1 MSNLDE
7 SHVLILKSSILEL
20 SSKIEVMANSVD
32 NLAGKVEEVAEDVS
46 KIKEA
51 VYNPDKGVFARV
63 KVLEQKVIDDG
74 QVRISQLESTISNIK
89 RIQWMIIGSAL
100 TTMTALFIKD
110 FI

>member
-1 MSNLDE
+1 MASEIKETSLLLERLANRLD
-7 SHVLILKSSILEL
+7 SLLE
-20 SSKIEVMANSVD
+20 KQ
-32 NLAGKVEEVAEDVS
+32 EEIADDIS
-46 KIKEA
+46 QIKEA

>member
-1 MSNLDE
+1 MTSDKETSLLLERLANRLD
-7 SHVLILKSSILEL
+7 SLLE
-20 SSKIEVMANSVD
+20 KQ
-32 NLAGKVEEVAEDVS
+32 EEIADDIS
-46 KIKEA
+46 QIKEA